1 MSMRVSTLQMNNV
14 GVSGIQRLQSN
25 LYTLQNQVN
34 TGRKIVSPQ
43 DDPIGAAQALLVNQS
58 KSVNDLYVKNQ
69 QTATTKLNTLDS
81 TLRGVNEELSNI
93 YDKVVAAG
101 NGSYSDSER
110 ASIATELSQRL
121 NNLIGLANT
130 QDGTGR
136 YVFSGVKSTTTPF
149 SLSGNTASTTSPHYS
164 VSGGNPYVVYN
175 GDDGLQKLQVG
186 ADQFVDTNIPGSEV
200 FMRLRNDSGNV
211 TGRSVF
217 DSIQNA
223 IDFLK
228 TPGVSASNT
237 QYTTALGD
245 INAAM
250 NTVSDARASV
260 GARLSSLDSMAN
272 TSADRK
278 LQYKEQLSNL
288 QDLDYA
294 EALTSVSQQKM
305 QLEAAQSTYAL
316 TAKLSL
322 FDYIS

>member
-1 MSMRVSTLQMNNV
+1 MSMRISTLQMNSA

-43 DDPIGAAQALLVNQS
+43 DDPVGSAQALLVNQS
-58 KSVNDLYVKNQ
+58 KSVNELYIKNQ
-69 QTATTKLNTLDS
+69 QTASTKLSTLDS
-81 TLRGVNEELSNI
+81 TLQGVNEELGNI

-121 NNLIGLANT
+121 KNLIGLANT

-136 YVFSGVKSTTTPF
+136 YVFGGVKSTTQPF
-149 SLSGNTASTTSPHYS
+149 SLSGNAASATPPHFS
-164 VSGGNPYVVYN
+164 ISGGNPYVVYN

-200 FMRLRNDSGNV
+200 FMRLRDDSGNV

-228 TPGVSASNT
+228 TPGASAGNT
-237 QYTTALGD
+237 QYTTSLGD

-250 NTVSDARASV
+250 NTVSDALASV
-260 GARLSSLDSMAN
+260 GARLSSLDSMSN
-272 TSADRK
+272 TAADRK

-294 EALTSVSQQKM
+294 EALTSVSQQKL

-316 TAKLSL
+316 TSKLSL